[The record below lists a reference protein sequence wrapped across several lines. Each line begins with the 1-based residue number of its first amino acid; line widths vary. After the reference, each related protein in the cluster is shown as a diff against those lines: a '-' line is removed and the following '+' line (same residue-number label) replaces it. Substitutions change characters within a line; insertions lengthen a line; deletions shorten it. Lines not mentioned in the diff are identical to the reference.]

1 MKIEP
6 TMNLDHLADLM
17 YLTGAEPV
25 DTEVVAMRD
34 MLLQGQKLHGWKT
47 TSDVEDAEWFSMLDQ
62 AMSSAAIAKAT
73 GA

>member
-17 YLTGAEPV
+17 YLSGAEPV

-34 MLLQGQKLHGWKT
+34 MLLQWQKLHGWKT
-47 TSDVEDAEWFSMLDQ
+47 TSDVEDAEWFAMLDE
-62 AMSSAAIAKAT
+62 AVSCAAKEE
-73 GA
+73 

>member
-17 YLTGAEPV
+17 YITGSEPV
-25 DTEVVAMRD
+25 DAEVVAMRD
-34 MLLQGQKLHGWKT
+34 MLLQGQESHEWKT

-62 AMSSAAIAKAT
+62 AVSSAAIAKAT